1 MLSFFNQLSIRHKL
15 LVSFAGILLI
25 PLIAL
30 IYSNYLQNQK
40 KELDEKIKWANKLE
54 NKLYQIIITRQRFL
68 QYESTTPDFFK
79 NNSTEL
85 LEKEKQLRKDINQLL
100 ASVEHVKTLLADPTK
115 NNLDSTFQTFL
126 SGCRYFD
133 TLITIIKQ
141 KGIEDYGLE
150 GNMRSI
156 AHQLEGSDNRH
167 LSQILQIRRK
177 EKDFLLR
184 KKEADKIAWENLVN
198 EYSNSLKNQPTIE
211 KILRTYIASFYELY
225 AIELK
230 IGNNQSGIRSQMLL
244 AHEQSI
250 KQMSSFSSALLQYSS
265 FKSTTILI
273 LQVVS
278 NSLGFILSLVFA
290 ILIAFHITQPIL
302 QLSRS
307 MHEATLATP
316 TMDMTEMKDLA
327 ERSDEVGLLTRQYNK
342 LLQQIKSSFF
352 IIRQNAQTLEESNK
366 KLQTLN
372 TELKNRESYLEILN
386 SQKDK
391 FLSMISHDMRGP
403 LVSIMGFMDF
413 YKDNFNSLTEE
424 ELQFVSVNMNTHL
437 KRVVEMLD
445 GMLLWSRSQ
454 TGELKA
460 QHQILQLDNLVHEV
474 VEIAKPIASQ
484 KDISIKTVLIPAT
497 IWADKNMVQFMVRN
511 LISNA
516 TKFSHPKSSISV
528 SLEKTEKGP
537 RLVVKDNGVGIP
549 AENLQHLFDGHV
561 NKSTFGT
568 AQEQGVGL
576 GIVLCKDFITKCF
589 GNIQIESEVGVGTTV
604 YLQFP
609 TPSTIQPTIE
619 V

>member
-1 MLSFFNQLSIRHKL
+1 MLSFFNRLSIRHKL
-15 LVSFAGILLI
+15 LVAFAGILLI
-25 PLIAL
+25 PLLAL

-40 KELDEKIKWANKLE
+40 KELNNKIEWANKLE
-54 NKLYQIIITRQRFL
+54 NKLYQIIIIRQRFL

-85 LEKEKQLRKDINQLL
+85 LKRENSLRKEINQLL
-100 ASVEHVKTLLADPTK
+100 ASVDHVKTLLSDPAK
-115 NNLDSTFQTFL
+115 NNLDSTFQTFQ
-126 SGCRYFD
+126 SSCRYFD
-133 TLITIIKQ
+133 SLINFIKV
-141 KGIEDYGLE
+141 KGIEDFGLE
-150 GNMRSI
+150 GNMRNK
-156 AHQLEGSDNRH
+156 AHQLEEADKSH
-167 LSQILQIRRK
+167 LIQILKIRRK

-184 KKEADKIAWENLVN
+184 KKETDKIGWEFLIN
-198 EYSNSLKNQPTIE
+198 EYLTTTKNQPAIQG
-211 KILRTYIASFYELY
+211 ILNSYIKSFNELY
-225 AIELK
+225 EIELR
-230 IGNNQSGIRSQMLL
+230 IGDNQSGIRSRMLN
-244 AHEQSI
+244 AHEKSG
-250 KQMSSFSSALLQYSS
+250 KQMTSFSLALQEYSS
-265 FKSTTILI
+265 FKSTTILV

-290 ILIAFHITQPIL
+290 LLIAFHITQPIL

-366 KLQTLN
+366 QLQILN
-372 TELKNRESYLEILN
+372 TELKSRESYLEVLN

-424 ELQFVSVNMNTHL
+424 ELQFVSINMNAHL

-460 QHQILQLDNLVHEV
+460 HHQLFELSELVKQV
-474 VEIAKPIASQ
+474 IDIAIPIAHQ
-484 KDISIKTVLIPAT
+484 KEIT
-497 IWADKNMVQFMVRN
+497 IEHNLTSANVWADKNMVQFMARN

-516 TKFSHPKSSISV
+516 TKFSHPKSVIKVSIES
-528 SLEKTEKGP
+528 SEKGIH
-537 RLVVKDNGVGIP
+537 LIIKDAGVGISQ
-549 AENLQHLFDGHV
+549 ENLQHLFDGHV

-576 GIVLCKDFITKCF
+576 GLVLCKDFITKCF
-589 GNIQIESEVGVGTTV
+589 GNIKIESEVGIGTTV
-604 YLQFP
+604 YLHFP
-609 TPSTIQPTIE
+609 TPSTVQPSTE

>member
-1 MLSFFNQLSIRHKL
+1 M
-15 LVSFAGILLI
+15 
-25 PLIAL
+25 
-30 IYSNYLQNQK
+30 
-40 KELDEKIKWANKLE
+40 
-54 NKLYQIIITRQRFL
+54 
-68 QYESTTPDFFK
+68 
-79 NNSTEL
+79 
-85 LEKEKQLRKDINQLL
+85 
-100 ASVEHVKTLLADPTK
+100 
-115 NNLDSTFQTFL
+115 
-126 SGCRYFD
+126 
-133 TLITIIKQ
+133 
-141 KGIEDYGLE
+141 KGIEDFGLE
-150 GNMRSI
+150 GNMRNM
-156 AHQLEGSDNRH
+156 AHELEGADNIN
-167 LSQILQIRRK
+167 LTQILKIRRK

-184 KKEADKIAWENLVN
+184 KNESDKDTWEILSTAYLKTIKGQTKIENILQKYIQAFN
-198 EYSNSLKNQPTIE
+198 EVYQIE
-211 KILRTYIASFYELY
+211 RR
-225 AIELK
+225 
-230 IGNNQSGIRSQMLL
+230 IGDNQSGIRSRMLN
-244 AHEQSI
+244 AHEKSG
-250 KQMSSFSSALLQYSS
+250 KQMTSFSLALQEYSS
-265 FKSTTILI
+265 FKSTTILV

-290 ILIAFHITQPIL
+290 LLIAFHITQPIL

-352 IIRQNAQTLEESNK
+352 IIRQNAQSLEESNK
-366 KLQTLN
+366 QLQILN

-424 ELQFVSVNMNTHL
+424 ELQFVSVNMNAHL

-460 QHQILQLDNLVHEV
+460 QHQLVDLDALVKEV

-484 KDISIKTVLIPAT
+484 KEITIEAELVPASIWV
-497 IWADKNMVQFMVRN
+497 DKNMVQFMARN

-516 TKFSHPKSSISV
+516 TKFSHPKSVINVSIES
-528 SLEKTEKGP
+528 SEKGTN
-537 RLVVKDNGVGIP
+537 LIIKDTGVGISQ
-549 AENLQHLFDGHV
+549 ENLQHLFDGHV

-576 GIVLCKDFITKCF
+576 GLVLCKDFITKCF

-604 YLQFP
+604 YLHFP
-609 TPSTIQPTIE
+609 TPTTVQPTTG